1 MMRHALT
8 SAALFATAWLLW
20 SGHYIPLTLVCGVIS
35 CGLVLWVA
43 LHMEVIDQEGVLS
56 GIGLRH
62 LTYFPWLALEIAK
75 SSLHVAAVILN
86 PRLPIQPR
94 LVRVRASQRTAT
106 CAAIHANSITLT
118 PGTIS
123 LDVRERSILVHA
135 LTEKSAEGLLGGE
148 IDRRVTRLEGL
159 S

>member
-1 MMRHALT
+1 MRHALT
-8 SAALFATAWLLW
+8 SAGLFATAWLLW
-20 SGHYIPLTLVCGVIS
+20 SGHYTPLTLVCGVIS

-43 LHMEVIDQEGVLS
+43 LHMEVIDQEAVPH
-56 GIGLRH
+56 GLAARH
-62 LTYFPWLALEIAK
+62 LTYLPWLALEIVK
-75 SSLHVAAVILN
+75 SSLHVAAVILS

-94 LVRVRASQRTAT
+94 LVRVRATQRTAT
-106 CAAIHANSITLT
+106 CEAIHANSITLT

-135 LTEKSAEGLLGGE
+135 LTEKSAEGLLTGE
-148 IDRRVTRLEGL
+148 IDRRVTLLEGH

>member
-1 MMRHALT
+1 MRHALT

-20 SGHYIPLTLVCGVIS
+20 SGHYIPLTLACGVIS

-43 LHMEVIDQEGVLS
+43 LHMEVIDAEAVPY
-56 GIGLRH
+56 GLAAR
-62 LTYFPWLALEIAK
+62 LVTYIPWLVLKIAK
-75 SSLHVAAVILN
+75 SSLHVAAVIVN

-94 LVRVRASQRTAT
+94 LVRVRASQHTAT
-106 CAAIHANSITLT
+106 CEALHANSITLT

-135 LTEKSAEGLLGGE
+135 LTEKSAEGLLTGE
-148 IDRRVTRLEGL
+148 IDRRVLRVEGH

>member
-1 MMRHALT
+1 MRHALT
-8 SAALFATAWLLW
+8 SAALFAGAWLLW
-20 SGHYIPLTLVCGVIS
+20 SGHYTPLTLACGVIS

-43 LHMEVIDQEGVLS
+43 LHMEVIDQEAVPY
-56 GIGLRH
+56 GLASR
-62 LTYFPWLALEIAK
+62 LLAYFPWLALEIAK

-94 LVRVRASQRTAT
+94 LVRIRASQQTAT
-106 CAAIHANSITLT
+106 CEAIHANSITLT

-135 LTEKSAEGLLGGE
+135 LTDKSAEGLLRGE
-148 IDRRVTRLEGL
+148 IDRRVLRLEGH

>member
-1 MMRHALT
+1 MRHALT

-20 SGHYIPLTLVCGVIS
+20 SGHYTPLTLVCGVIS

-43 LHMEVIDQEGVLS
+43 LHMEVIDQEAVPY
-56 GIGLRH
+56 GLAMRH
-62 LTYFPWLALEIAK
+62 LTYVPWLAFEIAK

-94 LVRVRASQRTAT
+94 LVRVRASQQTAT
-106 CAAIHANSITLT
+106 CEAIHANSITLT

-135 LTEKSAEGLLGGE
+135 LTEKSAEGLLSGE
-148 IDRRVTRLEGL
+148 IDRRVLRLEGH